1 MKPKLYCLQEM
12 PHWSEA
18 QLVVESI
25 RDIECTDFFSNHIGL
40 NQPEQKQ
47 IVADFQGH
55 LFSKL
60 RERVPRIEWHKEYK
74 AHTSNRDSIDIFGS
88 LDGLN
93 IVVELDKPRADQ
105 VAKKFVSRSAT
116 LSEGAVFYIALCYP
130 GTAAMRAGECKKYF
144 GYCRDI
150 SMRLNNGFAGFL
162 IE

>member
-1 MKPKLYCLQEM
+1 MKPKVYCLHEM
-12 PHWSEA
+12 PHWNEP

-25 RDIECTDFFSNHIGL
+25 RDIECADFFSNHIGL
-40 NQPEQKQ
+40 KQPEQKQ
-47 IVADFQGH
+47 IVADFQAH
-55 LFSKL
+55 LFSQL
-60 RERVPRIEWHKEYK
+60 CERVPRIEWCKEYE
-74 AHTSNRDSIDIFGS
+74 AHNSNRDSIDIFGS

-93 IVVELDKPRADQ
+93 IVIELDKPRADQ

-116 LSEGAVFYIALCYP
+116 TSDVAVFYVALCYP
-130 GTAAMRAGECKKYF
+130 GTRAMPVGECKKYF